1 MNYRYLERHVTHL
14 DETLHVNVRI
24 GGAVEGRL
32 VDLFADF
39 SDCTLSLVLWE
50 GPTQSLPWSDLG
62 DLSYMTERQRADAV
76 EDLALKYWAKT
87 PPGEGGQ

>member
-1 MNYRYLERHVTHL
+1 MTYRYLERHVTHL
-14 DETLHVNVRI
+14 DDALHVNVRI
-24 GGAVEGRL
+24 GGAAEGRL

-39 SDCTLSLVLWE
+39 SDCTMSLVQRE
-50 GPTQSLPWSDLG
+50 GPIQSVPWSDLG

-76 EDLALKYWAKT
+76 EDLALQYWAET